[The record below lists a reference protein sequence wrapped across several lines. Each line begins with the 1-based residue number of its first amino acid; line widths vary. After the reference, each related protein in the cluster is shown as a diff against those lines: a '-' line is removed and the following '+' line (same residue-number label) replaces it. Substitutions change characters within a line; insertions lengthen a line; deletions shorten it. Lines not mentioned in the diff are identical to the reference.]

1 MLGQRILTALVLLLI
16 VVAALRAPGPWPF
29 LVLLC
34 VLAGGALWEW
44 LRLVLHAVWP
54 RWVVSILAVSSM
66 LGLSWSW
73 VQPGDQAFAWQAGF
87 ESVLLPLV
95 AAFWVI
101 PAVLMVL
108 RARLIWPFGPRVLG
122 ACAVLSV
129 FAVWYALG
137 TFFLRFGAGCL
148 LSVLIL
154 IWCADIAAY
163 FTGRALGRHKLAPQV
178 SPGKTWEGAV
188 GGVLAATLWLL
199 ASAWWWSESFGAL
212 LLARWS
218 ITGLI
223 AAGVFLATMSIIGD
237 LFESLLKRR
246 AGVKDSSRLL
256 PGHGGVYD
264 RIDAVMPVAPL
275 ALLLLGATSGH
286 G

>member
-29 LVLLC
+29 LALLC
-34 VLAGGALWEW
+34 VLAGCALWEW
-44 LRLVLHAVWP
+44 LRLVLNAAWP
-54 RWVVSILAVSSM
+54 RWVVPILTVSGL

-73 VQPGDQAFAWQAGF
+73 VQPGDQALAWQMGF

-108 RARLIWPFGPRVLG
+108 RARPVWPFGPRMLG
-122 ACAVLSV
+122 VCAVLSV
-129 FAVWYALG
+129 CAVWYALSA
-137 TFFLRFGAGCL
+137 FFLRFGAGCL
-148 LSVLIL
+148 LSLLIL

-163 FTGRALGRHKLAPQV
+163 FTGRTLGRHKLAPRV
-178 SPGKTWEGAV
+178 SPGKTWEGAA
-188 GGVLAATLWLL
+188 GGVLAATVWLL
-199 ASAWWWSESFGAL
+199 ASAWWWPESFGAL

-218 ITGLI
+218 MSGLI
-223 AAGVFLATMSIIGD
+223 AVGVFLAVMSIIGD

-275 ALLLLGATSGH
+275 ALLLLGV
-286 G
+286 

>member
-1 MLGQRILTALVLLLI
+1 MLGQRILTALVLLAI

-34 VLAGGALWEW
+34 VLAGCALWEW
-44 LRLVLHAVWP
+44 LRLVLRVTWLQWAVP
-54 RWVVSILAVSSM
+54 GLATLGM

-73 VQPGDQAFAWQAGF
+73 VHSGAQPPAWQAVFNSG
-87 ESVLLPLV
+87 LLPLV

-108 RARLIWPFGPRVLG
+108 RARPVWPFGPSVLG
-122 ACAVLSV
+122 VCAVV
-129 FAVWYALG
+129 CVGVVWYALSA
-137 TFFLRFGAGCL
+137 FFLRYGAGCL

-163 FTGRALGRHKLAPQV
+163 FTGRALGRHKLAPRV
-178 SPGKTWEGAV
+178 SPGKTWEGAA
-188 GGVLAATLWLL
+188 GGVLAATIWLL
-199 ASAWWWSESFGAL
+199 ASAWWWPDSFGAL

-218 ITGLI
+218 VPGLVAI
-223 AAGVFLATMSIIGD
+223 GVFLAAMSIVGD

-264 RIDAVMPVAPL
+264 RIDALMPVAPL
-275 ALLLLGATSGH
+275 ALLLLGA
-286 G
+286 